1 MFVEARLRHIAIAA
15 IIAVAALGVF
25 GQTTPQGQEDL
36 KRRIDEIESKLR
48 ALTDELK
55 TLREQAS
62 TGATYRL
69 TSTPAA
75 AIEKKAEPVPQPAVQ
90 KKEIGID
97 LGSVRLTPYG
107 TIFFNAFTNTGAVN
121 NLDVP
126 LFAAASGHSGSSASL
141 RQTRLGLRLEG
152 ARAGRARLGAVVEAD
167 FFGGFP
173 GVGVGENFGVVRLR
187 LANVKLD
194 WERTSLVAG
203 QDWMPFAPLNPTS
216 LAAAAIP
223 QMAAAGNNWARIPQL
238 RVDRK
243 LGRNVTWQGAI
254 LAPQTGD
261 SAATAGFFLQPN
273 AGAAS
278 HSPFVQSRIS
288 FAETNFLGTKRA
300 GSVAASVHYGRASA
314 FVGTSSLRREVD
326 SWGVAADWNL
336 PFSKIV
342 ALTGEA
348 FIGQALGGFQSG
360 VFQTINTDFARA
372 QGVASTADGIRAVRT
387 RGGWMQ
393 FAVTPQG
400 PTGKLGLY
408 GTVGIDDPDDHF
420 LTSVAARD
428 WRLRNLAFAGEVIYK
443 FTPQLQFGIEFRQ
456 FETLYRITRAR
467 TARHLNLALA
477 YSF

>member
-1 MFVEARLRHIAIAA
+1 MVAFAA
-15 IIAVAALGVF
+15 VCTVA
-25 GQTTPQGQEDL
+25 QTTSPTPDDL
-36 KRRIDEIESKLR
+36 RRRIDEIEAKLR
-48 ALTDELK
+48 ALTDELRA
-55 TLREQAS
+55 LREQAAA
-62 TGATYRL
+62 GPTYQL
-69 TSTPAA
+69 ASTPAA
-75 AIEKKAEPVPQPAVQ
+75 AVEKLAAPLAQPAAQ

-126 LFAAASGHSGSSASL
+126 LFAAASGQSGSSASL
-141 RQTRLGLRLEG
+141 RQTRLGMRIEG
-152 ARAGRARLGAVVEAD
+152 ARAGNARLGAVVEAD
-167 FFGGFP
+167 FFGGIP
-173 GVGVGENFGVVRLR
+173 GVGIGENFGVVRLR

-194 WERTSLVAG
+194 WERTSLVVG

-278 HSPFVQSRIS
+278 HSPFVQSRIA
-288 FAETNFLGTKRA
+288 FADTNLFGTKRA
-300 GSVAASVHYGRASA
+300 GSLAASVHYGRASA
-314 FVGTSSLRREVD
+314 LVGTSSLRREVD

-360 VFQTINTDFARA
+360 VFQTINADFARV

-393 FAVTPQG
+393 LAVTPQG

-443 FTPQLQFGIEFRQ
+443 FTPQLQFGVEFRQ

-467 TARHLNLALA
+467 TARHLNLGLA